1 MSTTKALLLSAR
13 MGGGHNGVARVVSE
27 ELASYG
33 IECET
38 RDFLDAS
45 PRMGRI
51 LERGFKLEVER
62 APWAYQLE
70 FWLWNTFTPI
80 VAFTRRVLQA
90 FFQRGVAR
98 WIEDIDPDIIIAL
111 HPFSAQLLGQMRHQ
125 RNPVVSNRPI
135 ATFLTDYSV
144 HPLWVHPDVDLHL
157 CVSETAAVQ
166 ARTRAG
172 ASGEIV
178 VTGPFVDSKF
188 FRHVD
193 RQAAREALSIPSD
206 RSVALIVSGSWGV
219 GDIAETFHLL
229 ASHDEFF
236 PVALCGHNSD
246 LQVQLGDHPRGLAVG
261 WTDDVRL
268 YMAAADVVIQNAG
281 GLTSL
286 EAMAAERPVISY
298 RPIAGHGRENV
309 AAMESA
315 GATVWCHDKDELVE
329 QVRSLSSE
337 PSEQVAKQLSQ
348 FQPAPHQPILELLHE
363 ARLAQTTRRS
373 VWALRLTRAAA
384 MLIAIFVIANLISGV
399 IGYHGLNLT
408 KTASKS
414 NYVYLSVRLSSQEL
428 ANPII
433 DRLATS
439 SGIGVVVTGQQAIS
453 DPNAVRY
460 AYHQGVEVIN
470 GGTGTSSDFNFILP
484 ENDLSTGRA
493 DLAHALGVQV
503 NAYLPQNTM
512 NAFDLAWASLHHQT
526 IIPARIISHRFN
538 INPTPGAIIELN
550 LTSMTTTHATKVIE
564 AEIKHL
570 GTKHLILA
578 PFATLHATSAV
589 RA

>member
-70 FWLWNTFTPI
+70 FWLWNGFTPI
-80 VAFTRRVLQA
+80 VTFTRRVLQA

-178 VTGPFVDSKF
+178 VTGPFVDPKF
-188 FRHVD
+188 FSHVD
-193 RQAAREALSIPSD
+193 RQAAREALSIPND
-206 RSVALIVSGSWGV
+206 RFVALIVSGSWGV
-219 GDIAETFHLL
+219 GDIAETFQLL
-229 ASHDEFF
+229 ASNDEFF
-236 PVALCGHNSD
+236 PVALCGHNRD
-246 LQVQLGDHPRGLAVG
+246 LQVQLANDTRGLAVG

-315 GATVWCHDKDELVE
+315 GATVWCHDKNELVE
-329 QVRSLSSE
+329 QVRSLSNE
-337 PSEQVAKQLSQ
+337 PSEQVNKQLGQ

-363 ARLAQTTRRS
+363 ARLTQTTRRG
-373 VWALRLTRAAA
+373 VWALRLTRTAA
-384 MLIAIFVIANLISGV
+384 MLIALFVMANLVSGV

-414 NYVYLSVRLSSQEL
+414 NYVYLSVRLSSQQL
-428 ANPII
+428 ANPKI

-538 INPTPGAIIELN
+538 INPNPGAILELN
-550 LTSMTTTHATKVIE
+550 LTNMSITHATKVIE
-564 AEIKHL
+564 AEI
-570 GTKHLILA
+570 T
-578 PFATLHATSAV
+578 
-589 RA
+589 

>member
-70 FWLWNTFTPI
+70 FWLWNGFTPI
-80 VAFTRRVLQA
+80 VTFTRRVLQA

-178 VTGPFVDSKF
+178 VTGPFVDPKF
-188 FRHVD
+188 FSRVD
-193 RQAAREALSIPSD
+193 RQAAREALSIPND
-206 RSVALIVSGSWGV
+206 RFVALIVSGSWGV
-219 GDIAETFHLL
+219 GDIAETFQLL
-229 ASHDEFF
+229 ASNDEFF
-236 PVALCGHNSD
+236 PVALCGHNRD
-246 LQVQLGDHPRGLAVG
+246 LQVQLANDTRGLAVG

-315 GATVWCHDKDELVE
+315 GATVWCHDKNELVE
-329 QVRSLSSE
+329 QVRSLSNE
-337 PSEQVAKQLSQ
+337 PSEQVNKQLGQ

-363 ARLAQTTRRS
+363 ARLTQTTRRG
-373 VWALRLTRAAA
+373 VWALRLTRTAA
-384 MLIAIFVIANLISGV
+384 MLIALFVMANLVSGV

-414 NYVYLSVRLSSQEL
+414 NYVYLSVRLSSQQL
-428 ANPII
+428 ANPKI

-538 INPTPGAIIELN
+538 INPNPGAILELN
-550 LTSMTTTHATKVIE
+550 LTSMSITHAAKVIE
-564 AEIKHL
+564 AEITHL
-570 GTKHLILA
+570 GRKHLILA

>member
-13 MGGGHNGVARVVSE
+13 MGGGHNGVARVLSE

-80 VAFTRRVLQA
+80 VTFTRRALQA
-90 FFQRGVAR
+90 LFQRGVAR
-98 WIEDIDPDIIIAL
+98 WIEEIDPDIIIAL

-178 VTGPFVDSKF
+178 VTGPFVDPKF
-188 FRHVD
+188 FSQVD
-193 RQAAREALSIPSD
+193 RQAAREALGIPGD

-219 GDIAETFHLL
+219 GDIAETFYLL

-236 PVALCGHNSD
+236 PIALCGHNGD
-246 LQVQLGDHPRGLAVG
+246 LRAQLADHPRGLAVG

-384 MLIAIFVIANLISGV
+384 MLIAIFVMANLVSGM

-414 NYVYLSVRLSSQEL
+414 NYVYLSVRLPSQAL
-428 ANPII
+428 ANPNA
-433 DRLATS
+433 DRLVTS

-484 ENDLSTGRA
+484 ENDLSNGRA
-493 DLAHALGVQV
+493 DLARTLGVQV
-503 NAYLPQNTM
+503 NSYLPQNTM

-526 IIPARIISHRFN
+526 IIPARIVSHRFD
-538 INPTPGAIIELN
+538 INPNPGAILELN
-550 LTSMTTTHATKVIE
+550 LTGMTATHATRVIE

-570 GTKHLILA
+570 AAEHLILA
-578 PFATLHATSAV
+578 PFATLHAKSAV

>member
-70 FWLWNTFTPI
+70 FWLWNGFTPI
-80 VAFTRRVLQA
+80 VTFTRRVLQA

-178 VTGPFVDSKF
+178 VTGPFVDPKF
-188 FRHVD
+188 FSRVD
-193 RQAAREALSIPSD
+193 RQAAREALSIPND
-206 RSVALIVSGSWGV
+206 RFVALIVSGSWGV
-219 GDIAETFHLL
+219 GDIAETFQLL
-229 ASHDEFF
+229 ASNDEFF
-236 PVALCGHNSD
+236 PVALCGHNRD
-246 LQVQLGDHPRGLAVG
+246 LQVQLANDTRGLAVG

-315 GATVWCHDKDELVE
+315 GATVWCHDKNELVE
-329 QVRSLSSE
+329 QVRSLSNE
-337 PSEQVAKQLSQ
+337 PSEQVNKQLGQ

-363 ARLAQTTRRS
+363 ARLTQTTRRG
-373 VWALRLTRAAA
+373 VWALRLTRTAA
-384 MLIAIFVIANLISGV
+384 MLIALFVMANLVSGV

-414 NYVYLSVRLSSQEL
+414 NYVYLSVRLSSQQL
-428 ANPII
+428 ANPKI

-538 INPTPGAIIELN
+538 INPNPGAILELN
-550 LTSMTTTHATKVIE
+550 LTSMSITHATKVIE
-564 AEIKHL
+564 AEITHL
-570 GTKHLILA
+570 GRKHLILA

>member
-1 MSTTKALLLSAR
+1 
-13 MGGGHNGVARVVSE
+13 
-27 ELASYG
+27 
-33 IECET
+33 
-38 RDFLDAS
+38 
-45 PRMGRI
+45 
-51 LERGFKLEVER
+51 
-62 APWAYQLE
+62 
-70 FWLWNTFTPI
+70 
-80 VAFTRRVLQA
+80 
-90 FFQRGVAR
+90 
-98 WIEDIDPDIIIAL
+98 
-111 HPFSAQLLGQMRHQ
+111 
-125 RNPVVSNRPI
+125 
-135 ATFLTDYSV
+135 
-144 HPLWVHPDVDLHL
+144 
-157 CVSETAAVQ
+157 
-166 ARTRAG
+166 
-172 ASGEIV
+172 
-178 VTGPFVDSKF
+178 
-188 FRHVD
+188 
-193 RQAAREALSIPSD
+193 
-206 RSVALIVSGSWGV
+206 
-219 GDIAETFHLL
+219 
-229 ASHDEFF
+229 
-236 PVALCGHNSD
+236 
-246 LQVQLGDHPRGLAVG
+246 
-261 WTDDVRL
+261 
-268 YMAAADVVIQNAG
+268 
-281 GLTSL
+281 
-286 EAMAAERPVISY
+286 
-298 RPIAGHGRENV
+298 
-309 AAMESA
+309 
-315 GATVWCHDKDELVE
+315 
-329 QVRSLSSE
+329 
-337 PSEQVAKQLSQ
+337 
-348 FQPAPHQPILELLHE
+348 
-363 ARLAQTTRRS
+363 
-373 VWALRLTRAAA
+373 

-439 SGIGVVVTGQQAIS
+439 SGIGVVITGQQAIS

>member
-70 FWLWNTFTPI
+70 FWLWNGFTPI
-80 VAFTRRVLQA
+80 VTFTRRVLQA

-178 VTGPFVDSKF
+178 VTGPFVDPKF
-188 FRHVD
+188 FSHID
-193 RQAAREALSIPSD
+193 RQAAREALSIPND
-206 RSVALIVSGSWGV
+206 RFVALIVSGSWGV
-219 GDIAETFHLL
+219 GDIAETFQLL
-229 ASHDEFF
+229 ASNDEFF
-236 PVALCGHNSD
+236 PVALCGHNRD
-246 LQVQLGDHPRGLAVG
+246 LQVQLANDTRGLAVG

-315 GATVWCHDKDELVE
+315 GATVWCHDKNELVE
-329 QVRSLSSE
+329 QVRSLSNE
-337 PSEQVAKQLSQ
+337 PSEQVNKQLGQ

-363 ARLAQTTRRS
+363 ARLTQTTRRG
-373 VWALRLTRAAA
+373 VWALRLTRTAA
-384 MLIAIFVIANLISGV
+384 MLIALFVMANLVSGV

-414 NYVYLSVRLSSQEL
+414 NYVYLSVRLSSQQL
-428 ANPII
+428 ANPKI

-538 INPTPGAIIELN
+538 INPNPGAILELN
-550 LTSMTTTHATKVIE
+550 LTSMSITHAAKVIE
-564 AEIKHL
+564 AEITHL
-570 GTKHLILA
+570 GRKHLILA

>member
-70 FWLWNTFTPI
+70 FWLWNGFTPI
-80 VAFTRRVLQA
+80 VTFTRRVLQA

-178 VTGPFVDSKF
+178 VTGPFVDPKF
-188 FRHVD
+188 FSHVD
-193 RQAAREALSIPSD
+193 RQAAREALSIPND
-206 RSVALIVSGSWGV
+206 RFVALIVSGSWGV
-219 GDIAETFHLL
+219 GDIAETFQLL
-229 ASHDEFF
+229 ASNDEFF
-236 PVALCGHNSD
+236 PVALCGHNRD
-246 LQVQLGDHPRGLAVG
+246 LQVQLANDTRGLAVG

-315 GATVWCHDKDELVE
+315 GATVWCHDKNELVE
-329 QVRSLSSE
+329 QVRSLSNE
-337 PSEQVAKQLSQ
+337 PSEQVNKQLGQ

-363 ARLAQTTRRS
+363 ARLTQTTRRG
-373 VWALRLTRAAA
+373 VWALRLTRTAA
-384 MLIAIFVIANLISGV
+384 MLIALFVMANLVSGV

-414 NYVYLSVRLSSQEL
+414 NYVYLSVRLSSQQL
-428 ANPII
+428 ANPKI

-538 INPTPGAIIELN
+538 INPNPGAILELN
-550 LTSMTTTHATKVIE
+550 LTSMSITHATKVIE
-564 AEIKHL
+564 AEITHL
-570 GTKHLILA
+570 GRKHLILA

>member
-70 FWLWNTFTPI
+70 FWLWNGFTPI
-80 VAFTRRVLQA
+80 VTFTRRVLQA

-178 VTGPFVDSKF
+178 VTGPFVDPKF
-188 FRHVD
+188 FSHVD
-193 RQAAREALSIPSD
+193 RQAAREALSIPND
-206 RSVALIVSGSWGV
+206 RFVALIVSGSWGV
-219 GDIAETFHLL
+219 GDIAETFQLL
-229 ASHDEFF
+229 ASNDEFF
-236 PVALCGHNSD
+236 PVALCGHNRD
-246 LQVQLGDHPRGLAVG
+246 LQVQLANDTRGLAVG

-315 GATVWCHDKDELVE
+315 GATVWCHDKNELVE
-329 QVRSLSSE
+329 QVRSLSNE
-337 PSEQVAKQLSQ
+337 PSEQVNKQLGQ

-363 ARLAQTTRRS
+363 ARLTQTTRRG
-373 VWALRLTRAAA
+373 VWALRLTRTAA
-384 MLIAIFVIANLISGV
+384 MLIALFVMANLVSGV

-414 NYVYLSVRLSSQEL
+414 NYVYLSVRLSSQQL
-428 ANPII
+428 ANPKI

-538 INPTPGAIIELN
+538 INPNPGAILELN
-550 LTSMTTTHATKVIE
+550 LTSMSITHAAKVIE
-564 AEIKHL
+564 AEITHL
-570 GTKHLILA
+570 GRKHLILA

>member
-62 APWAYQLE
+62 APWAYQIE

-80 VAFTRRVLQA
+80 VTFTRRVLQA
-90 FFQRGVAR
+90 FFQRGVAH
-98 WIEDIDPDIIIAL
+98 WIEEIDPDIIIAL

-178 VTGPFVDSKF
+178 VTGPFVDTKF
-188 FRHVD
+188 FSQVD
-193 RQAAREALSIPSD
+193 REAAREALGIPCD
-206 RSVALIVSGSWGV
+206 RSVPLIVSGSWGV

-236 PVALCGHNSD
+236 PIALCGYNSD
-246 LQVQLGDHPRGLAVG
+246 LQAQLGNDPRGLAVG

-363 ARLAQTTRRS
+363 ARLAQTTRRG

-384 MLIAIFVIANLISGV
+384 MLIAIFVIANLVSGV

-414 NYVYLSVRLSSQEL
+414 NYVYLSVRLPSQAL
-428 ANPII
+428 ASPNV
-433 DRLATS
+433 DRLVTS

-493 DLAHALGVQV
+493 DLAHTLGVQV
-503 NAYLPQNTM
+503 NSYLPQNTM

-526 IIPARIISHRFN
+526 IIPARIVSHRFN
-538 INPTPGAIIELN
+538 INPNPGAILELN
-550 LTSMTTTHATKVIE
+550 LTSMTSAQASRVIE
-564 AEIKHL
+564 VEIKHL
-570 GTKHLILA
+570 AAKHLILA
-578 PFATLHATSAV
+578 PFATLHGTSAV

>member
-70 FWLWNTFTPI
+70 FWLWNGFTPI
-80 VAFTRRVLQA
+80 VTFTRRVLQA

-178 VTGPFVDSKF
+178 VTGPFVDPKF
-188 FRHVD
+188 FSHID
-193 RQAAREALSIPSD
+193 RQAAREALSIPND
-206 RSVALIVSGSWGV
+206 RFVALIVSGSWGV
-219 GDIAETFHLL
+219 GDIAETFQLL
-229 ASHDEFF
+229 ASNDEFF
-236 PVALCGHNSD
+236 PVALCGHNRD
-246 LQVQLGDHPRGLAVG
+246 LQVQLANDTRGLAVG

-315 GATVWCHDKDELVE
+315 GATVWCHDKNELVE
-329 QVRSLSSE
+329 QVRSLSNE
-337 PSEQVAKQLSQ
+337 PSEQVNKQLGQ

-363 ARLAQTTRRS
+363 ARLTQTTRRG
-373 VWALRLTRAAA
+373 VWALRLTRTAA
-384 MLIAIFVIANLISGV
+384 MLIALFVMANLVSGV

-414 NYVYLSVRLSSQEL
+414 NYVYLSVRLSSQQL
-428 ANPII
+428 ANPKI

-538 INPTPGAIIELN
+538 INPNPGAILELN
-550 LTSMTTTHATKVIE
+550 LTSMSITHATKVIE
-564 AEIKHL
+564 AEITHL
-570 GTKHLILA
+570 GRKHLILA